1 MNHWLKLYSETLG
14 LSLARLCVELVTFL
28 GSCFVSVV
36 IPVVTRRAVD
46 CQRAGWHTLAELVI
60 PIDWT

>member
-1 MNHWLKLYSETLG
+1 MNPWLKLYSETLG

-28 GSCFVSVV
+28 GSCFVSVFV

-46 CQRAGWHTLAELVI
+46 C
-60 PIDWT
+60 